1 MPHTP
6 SRRHASEEGR
16 ALSAAFNHSYSYDDT
31 AVAQIAQREAP
42 DSVTSGAETMTRVH
56 NGLHEK
62 RYGDGVHL
70 TTPTCSDAPVLDG
83 EPEPVEKL
91 PARGDTPSEPDDN
104 CEEEDA
110 FPWSTIHNERRE
122 MERRVKQMQD
132 SVESLRETV
141 HTAMQTYRPLHAFVN
156 HLHAEK
162 VAATTEEGGAF
173 ALPYNISDTIPVMC
187 LKKRVGEL
195 QQQAREGAPSPS
207 SASSVELRRA
217 TLQLNTV
224 DQLVSLL
231 YASDADSLSK
241 PHIE

>member
-1 MPHTP
+1 MT
-6 SRRHASEEGR
+6 
-16 ALSAAFNHSYSYDDT
+16 AAFNHSYSYDDT
-31 AVAQIAQREAP
+31 TVAQIAQREAAP

-70 TTPTCSDAPVLDG
+70 TTPTCSDVPVLDG

-91 PARGDTPSEPDDN
+91 PAWNDTPSEPDDN

-162 VAATTEEGGAF
+162 VAAAAETGGAA

-195 QQQAREGAPSPS
+195 QQQQAREEKPSPS
-207 SASSVELRRA
+207 SASAAELRRA
-217 TLQLNTV
+217 TQQLNTV

-241 PHIE
+241 PRTE